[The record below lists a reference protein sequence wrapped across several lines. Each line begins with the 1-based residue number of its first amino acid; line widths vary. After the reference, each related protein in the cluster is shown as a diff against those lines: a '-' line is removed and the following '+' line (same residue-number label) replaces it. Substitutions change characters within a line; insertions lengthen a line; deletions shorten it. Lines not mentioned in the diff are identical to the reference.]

1 MRFAEFFP
9 ERSGDIKIN
18 IHSPESLACLPYE
31 EELELKNK
39 ALKALLK
46 DGKIK
51 APMGSVV
58 PSPRPRNYR
67 TTGKR
72 RVSFVDGKLFFHMGK
87 SHDRSPVTS
96 SVLEAPGHQAVYEFC
111 HKKLSHPRNRQ
122 AAAALNYLI
131 LRGSYTEFALIF
143 NVKRLNGDIVRTLR
157 AIADE
162 AVSDIAPLRSAF
174 IYVDESS
181 SDYYLE
187 AERPEKGVAFK
198 KLCGPEFLALKLK
211 DKKIL
216 YPATVF
222 SQINESIIPVFL
234 QELEKYLLPDNET
247 SLIDL
252 YCGYGLWSLA
262 LGDKLNSVWGA
273 ELSGDAIKA
282 ARSNALFHYPD
293 KAFHYE
299 TLSITADGLKGK
311 LPPLK
316 GKKECILLDPPRKGC
331 APGVL
336 ETLIARRPGKMLHLF
351 CGADE
356 IVPALQLYQANGC
369 TIEKLIPFDFF
380 PGSMNVEMLAVISKK

>member
-18 IHSPESLACLPYE
+18 IHSPESLALLPYE

-46 DGKIK
+46 EEKLK
-51 APMGSVV
+51 APLERIV
-58 PSPRPRNYR
+58 PSPLPRNYR

-72 RVSFVDGKLFFHMGK
+72 RVTYTDGKLFFHWGK
-87 SHDRSPVTS
+87 SHDKTPVRD
-96 SVLEAPGHQAVYEFC
+96 SVLEAPGHQAVYDFC
-111 HKKLSHPRNRQ
+111 HKKLSHPRNRET
-122 AAAALNYLI
+122 AAALNYLI

-143 NVKRLNGDIVRTLR
+143 NVKRLNGNIVRTLR
-157 AIADE
+157 AVADE
-162 AVSDIAPLRSAF
+162 GVAKIASLKSAF

-198 KLCGPEFLALKLK
+198 KLCGPEFLALKLGS
-211 DKKIL
+211 KKIL

-234 QELEKYLLPDNET
+234 QELEKYLLPNNEI
-247 SLIDL
+247 SLVDL

-262 LGDKLNSVWGA
+262 LGEKLNSVWGA
-273 ELSGDAIKA
+273 ELSGEAVKA
-282 ARSNALFHYPD
+282 AKSNALFHYPE
-293 KAFHYE
+293 KLLHYE
-299 TLSITADGLKGK
+299 ALSITADGLKGK
-311 LPPLK
+311 LPPPK

-336 ETLIARRPGKMLHLF
+336 ETIISRRPGKILHLF

-356 IVPALQLYQANGC
+356 IVPALQLYQAHRC
-369 TIEKLIPFDFF
+369 TIEKLTPFDFF
-380 PGSMNVEMLAVISKK
+380 PGSTNVEVLAVISKK

>member
-9 ERSGDIKIN
+9 EKTGDTKIN
-18 IHSPESLACLPYE
+18 IHSPESLALIPYDQ
-31 EELELKNK
+31 ELELKNK

-46 DGKIK
+46 EGKIK
-51 APMGSVV
+51 APLAGIVL
-58 PSPRPRNYR
+58 SPYPRNYR

-72 RVSFVDGKLFFHMGK
+72 RVTYTGGKLFFHMGK
-87 SHDRSPVTS
+87 NHDKTQVST
-96 SVLEAPGHQAVYEFC
+96 SVLEAPEHQQIYDFC
-111 HKKLSHPRNRQ
+111 HKKLSLPRNRE
-122 AAAALNYLI
+122 AAAALNYVI
-131 LRGSYTEFALIF
+131 LRGSYTEHTLIF
-143 NVKRLNGDIVRTLR
+143 NVKRLNGGIVRTLR
-157 AIADE
+157 AVADE
-162 AVSDIAPLRSAF
+162 AVATIPPLRSAF
-174 IYVDESS
+174 IYLDESS

-198 KLCGPEFLALKLK
+198 KLCGPEYLALKLEN
-211 DKKIL
+211 KKLL
-216 YPATVF
+216 YPPTVF

-234 QELEKYLLPDNET
+234 KELEKYLLPNNET

-262 LGDKLNSVWGA
+262 LGEKLNSVWGA

-282 ARSNALFHYPD
+282 AKSNALFHYPD
-293 KAFHYE
+293 KNFHYE
-299 TLSITADGLKGK
+299 ALSITADALKGK

-331 APGVL
+331 ASGVL
-336 ETLIARRPGKMLHLF
+336 ETLIARRPGKILHLF

-356 IVPALQLYQANGC
+356 IVPALQVYQSNGC

-380 PGSMNVEMLAVISKK
+380 PGSMNVEVLAVISKK